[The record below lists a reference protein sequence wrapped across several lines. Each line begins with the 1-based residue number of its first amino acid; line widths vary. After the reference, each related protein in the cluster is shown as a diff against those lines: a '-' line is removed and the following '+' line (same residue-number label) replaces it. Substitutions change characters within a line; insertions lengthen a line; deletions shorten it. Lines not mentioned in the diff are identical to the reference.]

1 MFSIECTYA
10 HGPAH
15 TGIAQRSKTE
25 TAHHA
30 AWRLFFAN
38 TTYPAND
45 SAVLRFRGEVV
56 AQWTRSD
63 ADSLIYGYAGPRAD
77 LLTDAASLLPRWAM
91 PPASM
96 VR

>member
-1 MFSIECTYA
+1 MFSIECEYSY
-10 HGPAH
+10 GPAH
-15 TGIAQRSKTE
+15 SGIVQRSKSE

-38 TTYPAND
+38 TTYPVNR
-45 SAVLRFRGEVV
+45 STVLRFRGEVV
-56 AQWTRSD
+56 AKWTRSD
-63 ADSLIYGYAGPRAD
+63 ADSLLYGYAGPRAC
-77 LLTDAASLLPRWAM
+77 LLTEAASLLPRWAM